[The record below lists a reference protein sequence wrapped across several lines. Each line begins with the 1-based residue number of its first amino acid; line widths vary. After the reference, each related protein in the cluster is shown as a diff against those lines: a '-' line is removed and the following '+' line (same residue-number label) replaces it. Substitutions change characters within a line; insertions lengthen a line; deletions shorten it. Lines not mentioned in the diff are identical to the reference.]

1 MLQLP
6 SKRPQRRESSTQ
18 SGTSEAE
25 LTRHVSPWLTVLLL
39 WIAALPLHAGEIQ
52 AEVTYVAWKTLY
64 LNAGRAHGIEQGL
77 SGQLYREASI
87 IGHIS
92 IAATAEST
100 CVATVSGDSTIALL
114 GDRVVILLPERSDAQ
129 DESNSAVSSGPA
141 RSPEQQT
148 AQTLARKAPQFSG
161 RLAVQCDAYDDRL
174 DDRTAELLPGL
185 STRAAVHRIA
195 GEGSKLSL
203 RYRGRKLGDTAREN
217 WQHRLY
223 TAELSFSPEHSQW
236 KASFGRMQ
244 AGSVAGIG
252 YIDGGYGE
260 VALSNVFAVGLFGG
274 AQAELD
280 MSSTDLST
288 SKAGALVTYSSEFSA
303 TARSHA
309 TLALAGEYQEGQI
322 SREFIYQQFTFT
334 SGGRVSFYESAE
346 INVNRGWRQD
356 AEGALITPANL
367 LLNVRFVPARAIAL
381 NAGYDGRSRYHT
393 WETRETPDSLFDDAV
408 RHGMRAGAEL
418 MMLRGTRLAVQQS
431 FRSDPSTE
439 KFFPSGTYSLTSN
452 SLLKGKLGAMLRY
465 GHFENVYSTGVQQMI
480 GVSVSPLRGFDL
492 RSEYGETNYRFGP
505 SGLTSESEWIRV
517 SADVNLRTGSYFS
530 VHSERALSTNSDG
543 IRVFVELGHRIR

>member
-1 MLQLP
+1 MT
-6 SKRPQRRESSTQ
+6 RRVSQ
-18 SGTSEAE
+18 
-25 LTRHVSPWLTVLLL
+25 VSPWLTVLLL
-39 WIAALPLHAGEIQ
+39 WIIVLPLRASEIR

-64 LNAGRAHGIEQGL
+64 LNAGRAHGLEKGL
-77 SGQLYREASI
+77 SGQLYREANL

-100 CVATVSGDSTIALL
+100 CVATLSGDSTIARL
-114 GDRVVILLPERSDAQ
+114 GDSVVILLPDGPSAQ
-129 DESNSAVSSGPA
+129 NESRPAMSSGA
-141 RSPEQQT
+141 DRSPEQQT
-148 AQTLARKAPQFSG
+148 TQAFAKNAPQFSG
-161 RLAVQCDAYDDRL
+161 RLALQCDAYDDRL
-174 DDRTAELLPGL
+174 DNRTAELLPGF
-185 STRAAVHRIA
+185 STKATVHRIA
-195 GEGSKLSL
+195 GEGTKLSL
-203 RYRGRKLGDTAREN
+203 RYRGRKLSDSAREN

-223 TAELSFSPEHSQW
+223 TAELSFAPGHSQW

-260 VALSNVFAVGLFGG
+260 FALSNAFAVGLFGG

-280 MSSTDLST
+280 MSRTDLST
-288 SKAGALVTYSSEFSA
+288 SKAGALVTYSSELGA
-303 TARSHA
+303 MARSNA

-334 SGGRVSFYESAE
+334 SAGRVSFYESAE

-367 LLNVRFVPARAIAL
+367 LLNFRYVPARAIAL

-418 MMLRGTRLAVQQS
+418 MMLRGTRFAVQRS
-431 FRSDPSTE
+431 FRSDPSAE
-439 KFFPSGTYSLTSN
+439 KLFPSGTYSLTSS
-452 SLLKGKLGAMLRY
+452 SLLNGKLGALLRY
-465 GHFENVYSTGVQQMI
+465 SHFENVYSTGVQQMI
-480 GVSVSPLRGFDL
+480 GVSISPRRGLDL
-492 RSEYGETNYRFGP
+492 RSEYGETSYRFVQND
-505 SGLTSESEWIRV
+505 LTSDSKWIRV
-517 SADVNLRTGSYFS
+517 SADLNLRTGSYLS
-530 VHSERALSTNSDG
+530 VHSERTISAYSDEV
-543 IRVFVELGHRIR
+543 RVFFELGHRIR